1 MFKMY
6 RGKIANFM
14 KTKFTNY
21 LSINRFA
28 KSSLIQNKNFVHT
41 ITKNFASS
49 SESGHYHNKVD
60 IIEKSQLIDINPAN
74 IKIVIPYFCSIFQL
88 AEILKVDMLELVN
101 KYKDTINQDIVDLM
115 EYLPKDDLE
124 LFLLENE
131 IDFEIEQHQ
140 AKMISRPMVVT
151 IMGHVD
157 HGKDSKLIYR

>member
-6 RGKIANFM
+6 KGKITNYM

-21 LSINRFA
+21 LSINRYV
-28 KSSLIQNKNFVHT
+28 KSSLLHTNNFIKNY
-41 ITKNFASS
+41 TKNFSS
-49 SESGHYHNKVD
+49 ASESGQYHNKVD
-60 IIEKSQLIDINPAN
+60 ILEKSQIIEINPAN
-74 IKIVIPYFCSIFQL
+74 IKIKIPYYCSIFQL

-157 HGKDSKLIYR
+157 HGNYSKLTFR